1 MLNAEYQGNE
11 GFLQR
16 DSVEHKEYAEVQSTD
31 RREGRERDG
40 ASDLLEAILDRNN
53 LNRAY
58 KRVKRNHG
66 AAGIDGMTVEEALP
80 WLKEHREELLRSIRD
95 GSYMPSP
102 VRRKEIPK
110 PDGGVRKLGIPT
122 VVDRVIQQAIAQKLQ
137 SIWEPLFSDS
147 SYGYRPRRSA
157 QQAIQKV
164 KEYTE
169 EGYRYAVSVDL
180 SKYFD
185 TLNHEQLMNLLHKQI
200 QDMRV
205 LRLIKKYLKSG
216 VMENGVICKTEEGS
230 PQGGPLSP
238 LLANIYLN
246 EFDWEM
252 NRRGVKLV
260 RYADDIVVLAKS
272 ERAAERLLESCRKY
286 LEGRLKLK
294 MNTEKSKVT
303 SIFAQKKF
311 KFLGFCLG
319 RNGSG
324 IYIRVHR
331 KSLAKAKEKLKLLTK
346 RNRGRN
352 VRRVMQEVKEFIRG
366 WIGYFRA
373 ADMKRTLMSWD
384 KWMRRR
390 FRMYIWK
397 QWKKPKTKVAN
408 LRKLG
413 VPADKAYQWGNS
425 RLGYWRIA
433 GSHVLECSISPR
445 RKTDRSHLL
454 SSLSAQANRCSL
466 QFRWQGTHPHLLGSG
481 LRRRILFPRDTA
493 SKGLRE

>member
-1 MLNAEYQGNE
+1 MNAEYQGNE

-16 DSVEHKEYAEVQSTD
+16 DSVEHEGYAEVQSTD

-66 AAGIDGMTVEEALP
+66 AAGIDRMTVEDALP

-95 GSYMPSP
+95 ESYMPSP

-164 KEYTE
+164 KEYGE

-260 RYADDIVVLAKS
+260 RYADDIVMLAKS

-324 IYIRVHR
+324 TYIRVHR

-366 WIGYFRA
+366 WIGYFQA

-413 VPADKAYQWGNS
+413 GPADKAYRWGNS
-425 RLGYWRIA
+425 RLGCWRIA
-433 GSHVLECSISPR
+433 GSHVLECSITNERLAAAGYFSILNYYE
-445 RKTDRSHLL
+445 SLHL
-454 SSLSAQANRCSL
+454 C
-466 QFRWQGTHPHLLGSG
+466 G
-481 LRRRILFPRDTA
+481 
-493 SKGLRE
+493 

>member
-1 MLNAEYQGNE
+1 MTAEYRGNK

-16 DSVEHKEYAEVQSTD
+16 DSVEHEGYAEVQSTD
-31 RREGRERDG
+31 RREGKERGG
-40 ASDLLEAILDRNN
+40 ARDLMEAILDRNN

-58 KRVKRNHG
+58 QRVKRNRG

-80 WLKEHREELLRSIRD
+80 WLKEHKGELLQNIRE

-147 SYGYRPRRSA
+147 SYGYRPNRSA
-157 QQAIQKV
+157 QQAVRQV
-164 KEYTE
+164 KRYAEQ
-169 EGYRYAVSVDL
+169 GYRYTVSVDL

-185 TLNHEQLMNLLHKQI
+185 TLNHELLMDLLHRQI

-205 LRLIKKYLKSG
+205 LGLIKKYLKSG
-216 VMENGVICKTEEGS
+216 VLENGIVCKTEKGS

-252 NRRGVKLV
+252 RRRGVRMV
-260 RYADDIVVLAKS
+260 RYADDIVVFAKS
-272 ERAAERLLESCRKY
+272 KRAAERLLESCRRY
-286 LEGRLKLK
+286 LEGKLKLR

-303 SIFAQKKF
+303 SIFSTRNF

-319 RNGSG
+319 KNGKG
-324 IYIRVHR
+324 VFIRAHY

-352 VRRVMQEVKEFIRG
+352 VRAVMREVKVFIRG
-366 WIGYFRA
+366 WLGYFHV
-373 ADMKRTLMSWD
+373 ADMKRTMQSWD
-384 KWMRRR
+384 EWLRRR

-413 VPADKAYQWGNS
+413 IPADKAFQWGNS
-425 RLGYWRIA
+425 RRGYWRIA
-433 GSHVLECSISPR
+433 GSAVLQRSITNERLAAAGYFSILGCYE
-445 RKTDRSHLL
+445 SLHLY
-454 SSLSAQANRCSL
+454 
-466 QFRWQGTHPHLLGSG
+466 G
-481 LRRRILFPRDTA
+481 
-493 SKGLRE
+493 

>member
-1 MLNAEYQGNE
+1 LTAEYRGNK

-16 DSVEHKEYAEVQSTD
+16 DSVEHEGYAEVQSTD
-31 RREGRERDG
+31 RREGKERGG
-40 ASDLLEAILDRNN
+40 ARDLMEAILDRNN

-58 KRVKRNHG
+58 QRVKRNRG

-80 WLKEHREELLRSIRD
+80 WLKEHKGELLQNIRE

-147 SYGYRPRRSA
+147 SYGYRPNRSA
-157 QQAIQKV
+157 QQAVRQV
-164 KEYTE
+164 KRYAEQ
-169 EGYRYAVSVDL
+169 GYRYTVSVDL

-185 TLNHEQLMNLLHKQI
+185 TLNHELLMDLLHRQI

-205 LRLIKKYLKSG
+205 LGLIKKYLKSG
-216 VMENGVICKTEEGS
+216 VLENGIVCKTEKGS

-252 NRRGVKLV
+252 RRRGVRMV
-260 RYADDIVVLAKS
+260 RYADDIVVFAKS
-272 ERAAERLLESCRKY
+272 KRAAERLLESCRRY
-286 LEGRLKLK
+286 LEGKLKLR

-303 SIFAQKKF
+303 SIFSTRNF

-319 RNGSG
+319 KNGKG
-324 IYIRVHR
+324 IFIRAHY
-331 KSLAKAKEKLKLLTK
+331 KSLKKAKEKLKLLTK

-352 VRRVMQEVKEFIRG
+352 VRAVMREVKVFIRG
-366 WIGYFRA
+366 WLGYFHV
-373 ADMKRTLMSWD
+373 ADMKRIMQSWD
-384 KWMRRR
+384 EWLRRR

-413 VPADKAYQWGNS
+413 VPADKAFQWGNS
-425 RLGYWRIA
+425 RRGYWRIA
-433 GSHVLECSISPR
+433 GSPVLKRSITNERLAAAGYFSILGCYE
-445 RKTDRSHLL
+445 SLHLY
-454 SSLSAQANRCSL
+454 
-466 QFRWQGTHPHLLGSG
+466 G
-481 LRRRILFPRDTA
+481 
-493 SKGLRE
+493 

>member
-1 MLNAEYQGNE
+1 MKAEYCE
-11 GFLQR
+11 ETGFLQR
-16 DSVEHKEYAEVQSTD
+16 DSVERKGYAEVRSTNL
-31 RREGRERDG
+31 REGTERGG
-40 ASDLLEAILDRNN
+40 ARDLLEAILDRNN

-80 WLKEHREELLRSIRD
+80 WLREHRDELLQSIRD
-95 GSYMPSP
+95 GSYRPSP

-110 PDGGVRKLGIPT
+110 PDGKGVRKLGIPT
-122 VVDRVIQQAIAQKLQ
+122 VIDRIIQQAIAQKLQ
-137 SIWEPLFSDS
+137 QIWEPLFSDS
-147 SYGYRPRRSA
+147 SYGYRPRKSA
-157 QQAIQKV
+157 QQAIRKV
-164 KEYTE
+164 KEYAE
-169 EGYRYAVSVDL
+169 QGYTRAVSIDL

-185 TLNHEQLMNLLHKQI
+185 TLNHELLMDLLHRHI
-200 QDMRV
+200 QDVQV

-216 VMENGVICKTEEGS
+216 VLENGVVCKTEEGS

-252 NRRGVKLV
+252 TGRGVRTV

-272 ERAAERLLESCRKY
+272 ARAANRLIESCKRY

-303 SIFAQKKF
+303 SIFAQRNF

-319 RNGSG
+319 KNGSG
-324 IYIRVHR
+324 IYIRAHR
-331 KSLAKAKEKLKLLTK
+331 KSLQRARKKLILLTK

-352 VRRVMQEVKEFIRG
+352 VRKVMEEVKVFVRG
-366 WIGYFRA
+366 WMGHFYV
-373 ADMKRTLMSWD
+373 ADMKRTMQSWNE
-384 KWMRRR
+384 WLRRR

-397 QWKKPKTKVAN
+397 QWKKPRTKVAN

-413 VPADKAYQWGNS
+413 IPAEQAYQWGNT

-433 GSHVLECSISPR
+433 GSPILTRSITNKRLAAAGYYDILDCYKSL
-445 RKTDRSHLL
+445 HL
-454 SSLSAQANRCSL
+454 C
-466 QFRWQGTHPHLLGSG
+466 
-481 LRRRILFPRDTA
+481 D
-493 SKGLRE
+493 

>member
-1 MLNAEYQGNE
+1 MLKAEYQGNKD
-11 GFLQR
+11 FLQR
-16 DSVEHKEYAEVQSTD
+16 DSVEHKGYAEVQSTD
-31 RREGRERDG
+31 RREGKERDG
-40 ASDLLEAILDRNN
+40 ASDLLEAILDRDN

-80 WLKEHREELLRSIRD
+80 WLKEHREELLQSIR
-95 GSYMPSP
+95 
-102 VRRKEIPK
+102 
-110 PDGGVRKLGIPT
+110 
-122 VVDRVIQQAIAQKLQ
+122 
-137 SIWEPLFSDS
+137 EPLFSDS
-147 SYGYRPRRSA
+147 SYGYRPKRSA

-164 KEYTE
+164 KEYAE
-169 EGYRYAVSVDL
+169 EGYRYTVSVDL
-180 SKYFD
+180 SKYCD
-185 TLNHEQLMNLLHKQI
+185 TLSHELLMTLLHRQI

-246 EFDWEM
+246 EFDREM
-252 NRRGVKLV
+252 NSRGVKMV
-260 RYADDIVVLAKS
+260 RYADDIVVFAKS
-272 ERAAERLLESCRKY
+272 KRAAERLLESCRKY

-294 MNTEKSKVT
+294 MNAEKSKVT
-303 SIFAQKKF
+303 SIFAQKNF

-319 RNGSG
+319 KNGNG
-324 IYIRVHR
+324 IYIRAHR
-331 KSLAKAKEKLKLLTK
+331 RSLNKAKEKLKLLTK

-352 VRRVMQEVKEFIRG
+352 VRRVMQEVKVFIRG
-366 WIGYFRA
+366 WIGYFRV

-384 KWMRRR
+384 EWMRRR

-413 VPADKAYQWGNS
+413 IPADRAYQWGNS

-433 GSHVLECSISPR
+433 GSPILKCSITNERLAAAGYFSI
-445 RKTDRSHLL
+445 LNYYE
-454 SSLSAQANRCSL
+454 SLHSC
-466 QFRWQGTHPHLLGSG
+466 G
-481 LRRRILFPRDTA
+481 
-493 SKGLRE
+493 

>member
-1 MLNAEYQGNE
+1 MTAEYRGNK

-16 DSVEHKEYAEVQSTD
+16 ESVEHEGYAEAQSTD
-31 RREGRERDG
+31 RREGKERDG
-40 ASDLLEAILDRNN
+40 ASDLLEAILNRDN

-58 KRVKRNHG
+58 KQVRRNHG

-80 WLKEHREELLRSIRD
+80 WLKEHRDELLQSIRD
-95 GSYMPSP
+95 ESYMPSP

-122 VVDRVIQQAIAQKLQ
+122 VIDRIIQQAIAQKLQ

-147 SYGYRPRRSA
+147 SYGYRPKRSA
-157 QQAIQKV
+157 QQAMQQV
-164 KEYTE
+164 KRYAEQ
-169 EGYRYAVSVDL
+169 GYRYVVSVDL

-185 TLNHEQLMNLLHKQI
+185 TLNHELLMDLLHRQI
-200 QDMRV
+200 QDIRV

-216 VMENGVICKTEEGS
+216 VLENGIVCKTEEGS

-252 NRRGVKLV
+252 DRRNVKMV
-260 RYADDIVVLAKS
+260 RYADDIVVFARSK
-272 ERAAERLLESCRKY
+272 RAAERLLESCRRY
-286 LEGRLKLK
+286 LEDKLKLR

-303 SIFAQKKF
+303 SIFSTRNF

-319 RNGSG
+319 KNGKG
-324 IYIRVHR
+324 IFIRAHY
-331 KSLAKAKEKLKLLTK
+331 KSLKKAKEKLKLLTK

-352 VRRVMQEVKEFIRG
+352 VRVVMQEVKRFICG
-366 WIGYFRA
+366 WLGYFRV
-373 ADMKRTLMSWD
+373 ADMKRTMQSWD
-384 KWMRRR
+384 EWLRSR

-413 VPADKAYQWGNS
+413 IPADKAFQWGNS
-425 RLGYWRIA
+425 RRGYWRIA
-433 GSHVLECSISPR
+433 GSPVLKRSITNERLAAAGYFSILNYYE
-445 RKTDRSHLL
+445 SLHL
-454 SSLSAQANRCSL
+454 C
-466 QFRWQGTHPHLLGSG
+466 G
-481 LRRRILFPRDTA
+481 
-493 SKGLRE
+493 

>member
-1 MLNAEYQGNE
+1 MLTAEYRGNK

-16 DSVEHKEYAEVQSTD
+16 DSVEHEGYAEVQSTD
-31 RREGRERDG
+31 RREGKERGG
-40 ASDLLEAILDRNN
+40 ARDLMEAILDRNN

-58 KRVKRNHG
+58 QRVKRNRG

-80 WLKEHREELLRSIRD
+80 WLKEHKGELLQNIRE

-147 SYGYRPRRSA
+147 SYGYRPNRSA
-157 QQAIQKV
+157 QQAVRQV
-164 KEYTE
+164 KRYAEQ
-169 EGYRYAVSVDL
+169 GYRYTVSVDL

-185 TLNHEQLMNLLHKQI
+185 TLNHELLMDLLHRQI

-205 LRLIKKYLKSG
+205 LGLIKKYLKSG
-216 VMENGVICKTEEGS
+216 VLENGIVCKTEKGS

-252 NRRGVKLV
+252 RRRGVRMV
-260 RYADDIVVLAKS
+260 RYADDIVVFARSK
-272 ERAAERLLESCRKY
+272 RAAERLLESCRRY
-286 LEGRLKLK
+286 LEGKLKLHI
-294 MNTEKSKVT
+294 NTEKSKVT
-303 SIFAQKKF
+303 SIFSTRNF

-319 RNGSG
+319 KNGKG
-324 IYIRVHR
+324 VFIRAHY

-352 VRRVMQEVKEFIRG
+352 VRAVMREVKVFIRG
-366 WIGYFRA
+366 WLGYFHV
-373 ADMKRTLMSWD
+373 ADMKRTMQSWD
-384 KWMRRR
+384 EWLRRR

-413 VPADKAYQWGNS
+413 IPADKAFQWGNS
-425 RLGYWRIA
+425 RRGYWRIA
-433 GSHVLECSISPR
+433 GSPVLKRSITNERLAAAGYFSILGCYE
-445 RKTDRSHLL
+445 SLHLY
-454 SSLSAQANRCSL
+454 
-466 QFRWQGTHPHLLGSG
+466 G
-481 LRRRILFPRDTA
+481 
-493 SKGLRE
+493 